1 MEESR
6 TLIITDIHGCYD
18 ECRSLLEKMSFDEER
33 DILVNLGDTI
43 DRGPAIYETF
53 VFLRDLKERMGER
66 FILIRGNHE
75 QMMLDAAAEGGRSK
89 DLWYYNSGEKTVF
102 SFLNHK
108 HRFQEFLSWYEA
120 MPYYYT
126 TAKYNCV
133 HACLKDPDPVANDI
147 QTLIWG
153 RDTDYSGKLVMTG
166 HTPYRFPIYYLGDQY
181 GRIDE
186 DVWTYLPEKG
196 MIALD
201 TGCVY
206 GNRLTGMIITGSRKF
221 LVTSVASGVKK

>member
-1 MEESR
+1 
-6 TLIITDIHGCYD
+6 
-18 ECRSLLEKMSFDEER
+18 
-33 DILVNLGDTI
+33 
-43 DRGPAIYETF
+43 
-53 VFLRDLKERMGER
+53 
-66 FILIRGNHE
+66 
-75 QMMLDAAAEGGRSK
+75 
-89 DLWYYNSGEKTVF
+89 
-102 SFLNHK
+102 
-108 HRFQEFLSWYEA
+108 

-133 HACLKDPDPVANDI
+133 HACLKDPDPAANDI